1 MTDNSTTKGKQI
13 NGDAVQNNKGNA
25 VSINLALLVAH
36 QDKPGKTGK
45 RGAFIKMPNGKSN
58 SKSLDNSLDDSLY
71 EYDFSECIAIKLLN
85 IFRKNPDFP
94 NIRIGGYI
102 YNNHITEAV
111 KLLNESH
118 EKKNPFDLAIT
129 VHFDSYP
136 PKNRKNRV
144 RVFYGVAEKTATI
157 IACSINELL
166 PHKHPTALVKNGATG
181 YDNLEFIRETDMPA
195 LLIEAFN
202 GKDPAI
208 ERLFADGLHS
218 ERAQAWMDNFVAG
231 IAAGIK
237 GYYNEKK

>member
-1 MTDNSTTKGKQI
+1 MTTKTTKGKQINKGNSTDKQI
-13 NGDAVQNNKGNA
+13 NGDAVQNNNGDA

-45 RGAFIKMPNGKSN
+45 RGAFIKMPN
-58 SKSLDNSLDDSLY
+58 DDLIY
-71 EYDFSECIAIKLLN
+71 EYDFSECVAIKLLN
-85 IFRKNPDFP
+85 IFRNNPDFP

-118 EKKNPFDLAIT
+118 KKKNPFDLAIT

-136 PKNRKNRV
+136 PKNRTNQTRI
-144 RVFYGVAEKTATI
+144 FHGVAKGLADSICINAKGLTPV
-157 IACSINELL
+157 IASQ
-166 PHKHPTALVKNGATG
+166 TVKNGATG
-181 YDNLEFIRETDMPA
+181 YDNLEFIRNTHMPA

-202 GKDPAI
+202 SKDPAI

-218 ERAQAWMDNFVAG
+218 DHAQAWMDNFVAG

-237 GYYNEKK
+237 GFYE